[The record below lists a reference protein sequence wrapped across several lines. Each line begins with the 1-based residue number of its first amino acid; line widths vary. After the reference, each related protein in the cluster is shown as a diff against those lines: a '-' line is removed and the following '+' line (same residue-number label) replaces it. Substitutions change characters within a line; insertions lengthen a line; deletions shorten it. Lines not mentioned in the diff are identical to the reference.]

1 MQRPDCFP
9 IRRRA
14 RDARSTNSRGFVAT
28 QPKNNQQP
36 RGKPMFHRT
45 AFAFAIWASAMT
57 SCAFAE
63 TDAERQACMADAQ
76 IHCGDQIP
84 DRERVYACL
93 VQKVAQISV
102 PCRKIINE
110 SIAAS
115 RPQRRK

>member
-1 MQRPDCFP
+1 
-9 IRRRA
+9 
-14 RDARSTNSRGFVAT
+14 
-28 QPKNNQQP
+28 
-36 RGKPMFHRT
+36 MFYRT
-45 AFAFAIWASAMT
+45 MFAFAIWTSAMMPR
-57 SCAFAE
+57 AFAE

-84 DRERVYACL
+84 DRDRVYACL

-115 RPQRRK
+115 RQQHRK